1 MENKQRYFL
10 GKESKLKSRNVIQQL
25 FSQGKHVL
33 VYPLKAVYIFE
44 NEKHPLQAGVSA
56 SKRNFKKAVDRNRI
70 KRLIRE
76 VYRLQKPKLESHLI
90 QNKQNLS
97 IFLMYVGKEMPEFVQ
112 MTESVEKILKR
123 IIKISDDIAF
133 KNNMPI
139 NENKSNSN

>member
-1 MENKQRYFL
+1 MENTQRYFL
-10 GKESKLKSRNVIQQL
+10 GKENKLKSRNVIQQL

-76 VYRLQKPKLESHLI
+76 VYRLQKPALENHLI
-90 QNKQNLS
+90 QNKQSLS
-97 IFLMYVGKEMPEFVQ
+97 IFLMYVGKEMPEYIQ
-112 MTESVEKILKR
+112 LKESVEKIIKR
-123 IIKISDDIAF
+123 MLKISEEVAF
-133 KNNMPI
+133 KDNNS
-139 NENKSNSN
+139 K

>member
-1 MENKQRYFL
+1 MENTQRYFL

-76 VYRLQKPKLESHLI
+76 VYRLQKPALENHLI

-97 IFLMYVGKEMPEFVQ
+97 IFLMYVGKELPEYEQ
-112 MTESVEKILKR
+112 LKESVEKIIKR
-123 IIKISDDIAF
+123 MVKIAD
-133 KNNMPI
+133 
-139 NENKSNSN
+139 ENKENSKVKSE

>member
-10 GKESKLKSRNVIQQL
+10 GKESKLKSRNIIQQL
-25 FSQGKHVL
+25 FSEGKHIL

-76 VYRLQKPKLESHLI
+76 VYRLQKPALENHLI
-90 QNKQNLS
+90 QNKQSLS
-97 IFLMYVGKEMPEFVQ
+97 IFLMYVGKEMPEYTQ
-112 MTESVEKILKR
+112 LKESVEKIIKR
-123 IIKISDDIAF
+123 MLKISEEVAF
-133 KNNMPI
+133 KDNNS
-139 NENKSNSN
+139 K

>member
-1 MENKQRYFL
+1 VENTQRYFL
-10 GKESKLKSRNVIQQL
+10 GKENKLKNRNVIQQL

-76 VYRLQKPKLESHLI
+76 VYRLQKPALENHLI
-90 QNKQNLS
+90 QNKQSLS
-97 IFLMYVGKEMPEFVQ
+97 IFLMYVGKEMPEYIQ
-112 MTESVEKILKR
+112 LKESVEKIIKR
-123 IIKISDDIAF
+123 MLKISEEAAF
-133 KNNMPI
+133 KDS
-139 NENKSNSN
+139 KSK

>member
-1 MENKQRYFL
+1 VENNQRYFL

-76 VYRLQKPKLESHLI
+76 VYRLQKPALENHLI
-90 QNKQNLS
+90 QNKQSLS
-97 IFLMYVGKEMPEFVQ
+97 IFLMYVGKEMPEYIQ
-112 MTESVEKILKR
+112 LKESVEKIIKR
-123 IIKISDDIAF
+123 MLKISEEAAF
-133 KNNMPI
+133 KDS
-139 NENKSNSN
+139 KSK

>member
-25 FSQGKHVL
+25 FSKGKHVL

-76 VYRLQKPKLESHLI
+76 VYRLQKPALENHLI
-90 QNKQNLS
+90 QHKQNLS
-97 IFLMYVGKEMPEFVQ
+97 IFLMHVGKEMPEYDQ
-112 MTESVEKILKR
+112 LMDSVEKIMKR
-123 IIKISDDIAF
+123 MTKISEEAVFEDS
-133 KNNMPI
+133 
-139 NENKSNSN
+139 KSK